1 MRRLLAVALVVLG
14 LGGLLLG
21 RLGETVWAPET
32 ERTAAVQLDDSGPAV
47 VIDPGVVYVGGHE
60 GTLTVTGPAD
70 VSVISAPKD
79 DVAAYLGDTR
89 HTEITGVP
97 DWATLTA
104 KDVSADGDATLPDP
118 AGADLWR
125 TVRTSASPAEISLA
139 ELWKADGGAKP
150 AQPYQAILIVTDGT
164 QPAATEVSVTWP
176 VEAANAWVPYAYVI
190 GAVLAVLGL
199 VLFVIDFSAAR
210 TRRQAAEDELDAEA
224 ADTAAVETEAVETS
238 AEPVDAPAE
247 DDDAPAEGA
256 VAAPA
261 EAAASED
268 DAADASRVE
277 ETTETDP
284 ASAEEEHRTRVV
296 PARTGRHRALSAEE
310 TDLLTPLDADGQPQD
325 AAEHSSDPAET
336 DTAPEEGENR

>member
-47 VIDPGVVYVGGHE
+47 VVDPGVVYVGGHE

-70 VSVISAPKD
+70 VSIISAPKD

-125 TVRTSASPAEISLA
+125 TVRTSASPASIPLA
-139 ELWKADGGAKP
+139 DLWKADGGAKP

-164 QPAATEVSVTWP
+164 QPAATEVTVTWP
-176 VEAANAWVPYAYVI
+176 VEASNAWVPYAYVI

-210 TRRQAAEDELDAEA
+210 TRRRDAEDELDAEGAATEAEGEETAAAATEADEPA
-224 ADTAAVETEAVETS
+224 ADQPAAPPLVAVPE
-238 AEPVDAPAE
+238 AEPEPAPDTAE
-247 DDDAPAEGA
+247 TAGSD
-256 VAAPA
+256 
-261 EAAASED
+261 AAS
-268 DAADASRVE
+268 DAD
-277 ETTETDP
+277 
-284 ASAEEEHRTRVV
+284 EHRTRVV

-310 TDLLTPLDADGQPQD
+310 TDLLTPLDADGVPRSPRAD
-325 AAEHSSDPAET
+325 EASAVDAET
-336 DTAPEEGENR
+336 ATAPEEGENR